1 MGNHAV
7 HFLFSVEFPELKAWI
22 FRKRPVYAPL
32 GGEQQQAVALA
43 RQDARKQIRQLLAA
57 THSKSAAEAVM
68 QSLEGMELARLY
80 QYKDALRRD
89 FSRQCAAQLQP
100 GEHAPLD
107 SFRM

>member
-1 MGNHAV
+1 
-7 HFLFSVEFPELKAWI
+7 
-22 FRKRPVYAPL
+22 
-32 GGEQQQAVALA
+32 
-43 RQDARKQIRQLLAA
+43 
-57 THSKSAAEAVM
+57 M